1 MNRAASLLRGTLRV
15 RVESA
20 FPERV
25 LNLCGAHGVAFSDL
39 RWESASA
46 LSFTLRAADR
56 KRLARLIAPLDAKL
70 TVECTEGAPFFLRR
84 FRRRYTLLAGAALLF
99 ALFFVNS
106 FFIWDFEVSGSE
118 TVPAEKILRVLEKQG
133 LRRGSFA
140 YSFRPQDI
148 CNRALPELPELAWL
162 TVNVRGCRAYVSV
175 RDRVPKPE
183 LADDRTPTNV
193 VAKRDALVTEVRA
206 YDGKAMVRRGA
217 TVTAGQLLISGA
229 VRTEGPERPNVPDR
243 LLAGRGQV
251 WGRTW
256 YELSI
261 RVPLQYEE
269 KRYADAEKHSY
280 ALLVGE
286 RRVKFGAKGS
296 SNLQGSCDKIISKTK
311 LTLPGGITLPLAWE
325 ETTLRPYETRTVT
338 RSREEAE
345 EIGARLLS
353 AYLLTQIDGTVTSTR
368 VDSTVQGGWLLVT
381 LSAECLEQ
389 IGETVPILT
398 E

>member
-1 MNRAASLLRGTLRV
+1 ML
-15 RVESA
+15 
-20 FPERV
+20 
-25 LNLCGAHGVAFSDL
+25 
-39 RWESASA
+39 
-46 LSFTLRAADR
+46 
-56 KRLARLIAPLDAKL
+56 
-70 TVECTEGAPFFLRR
+70 
-84 FRRRYTLLAGAALLF
+84 
-99 ALFFVNS
+99 ALFFANS

-206 YDGKAMVRRGA
+206 YDGKAMVLKGS
-217 TVTAGQLLISGA
+217 TVTAGAAPHFRRGA
-229 VRTEGPERPNVPDR
+229 DPRAPSARTFRAACSPG
-243 LLAGRGQV
+243 AGRSR
-251 WGRTW
+251 GRTW

-286 RRVKFGAKGS
+286 GRVKFGAKGS
-296 SNLQGSCDKIISKTK
+296 SNLQGSCDKIIHQTK
-311 LTLPGGITLPLAWE
+311 LSLPGGMALPLTWE

-338 RSREEAE
+338 RTRTEAE
-345 EIGARLLS
+345 ELGARTLS
-353 AYLLTQIDGTVTSTR
+353 AYLLTRIDGAVTATR
-368 VDSTVQGGWLLVT
+368 VASAVQGDWLLVT

-398 E
+398 D